1 MIRCEN
7 LVTQRGVHLI
17 SIFSGDFFF
26 LFLFLTLVSGA
37 DYRVLRSF
45 PALRSDVTKV
55 FFASRIVHG

>member
-26 LFLFLTLVSGA
+26 FFFLTLVSRA